1 MAQKRIFT
9 LIILFIM
16 ICKTTFS
23 EAKGGFEA
31 IVNVPL
37 GMGITVI
44 HKNVNVEGNPK
55 GEVNFQG
62 GIEAN
67 LGYMFQI
74 KEKMGISLLGVMGY
88 SYTETKYSKY
98 NNTVRYKF
106 TDNDLYF
113 GIMPKFNFY
122 SCSIGLNIGYKI
134 TLTPNSL
141 YYTPE
146 LGNIEIKHDYYAR
159 LYMRATFDYSFFV
172 GIDSA
177 VNLGFYIGYDFG
189 NYWAQTSSYL
199 NVVENE
205 TFGNVDI
212 GIQFGYRYGPKF

>member
-1 MAQKRIFT
+1 MIKKRIFT
-9 LIILFIM
+9 PSILFIM

-23 EAKGGFEA
+23 EVKGGFEA

-37 GMGITVI
+37 GMGITII
-44 HKNVNVEGNPK
+44 HDNVNVECNPK
-55 GEVNFQG
+55 GKLNFQG
-62 GIEAN
+62 GIEVN

-74 KEKMGISLLGVMGY
+74 KEKMGVSLLGVIGY
-88 SYTETKYSKY
+88 GYTESKYSKY

-134 TLTPNSL
+134 TLSPNSS

-146 LGNIEIKHDYYAR
+146 IGNIEIKHDHYAR
-159 LYMRATFDYSFFV
+159 LYIRGTFDYSFFV

-177 VNLGFYIGYDFG
+177 INLGFYVGYDFG
-189 NYWAQTSSYL
+189 SYWAQTSSYL
-199 NVVENE
+199 NVVKDE

-212 GIQFGYRYGPKF
+212 GVQFGYRYGPKF

>member
-1 MAQKRIFT
+1 MVQKRIFT
-9 LIILFIM
+9 LIIIFIM

-23 EAKGGFEA
+23 EVKWGFEA

-37 GMGITVI
+37 GMGITII
-44 HKNVNVEGNPK
+44 HDNVNVEGNPK
-55 GEVNFQG
+55 GKLNFQG
-62 GIEAN
+62 GIEVN

-74 KEKMGISLLGVMGY
+74 KEKMGVSLLGVIGY
-88 SYTETKYSKY
+88 GYTESKYSKY

-134 TLTPNSL
+134 TLSPNSS

-146 LGNIEIKHDYYAR
+146 IGNIEIKHDHYAR
-159 LYMRATFDYSFFV
+159 LYIRGTFDYSFFV

-177 VNLGFYIGYDFG
+177 INLGFYVGYDFG
-189 NYWAQTSSYL
+189 SYWAQTSSYL
-199 NVVENE
+199 NVVKDE

-212 GIQFGYRYGPKF
+212 GVQFGYRYGPKF